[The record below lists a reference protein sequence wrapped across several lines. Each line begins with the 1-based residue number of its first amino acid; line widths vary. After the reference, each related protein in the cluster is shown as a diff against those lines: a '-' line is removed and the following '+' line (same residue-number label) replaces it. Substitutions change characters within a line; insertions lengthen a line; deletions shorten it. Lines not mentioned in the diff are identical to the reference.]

1 MNIYVLNKQL
11 EIVRVVDN
19 YNSIIWTNRYYEC
32 GDFELY
38 LSATPSLIYDL
49 REDYILVRE
58 GYEDNAMIIEN
69 IKITT
74 DVEEGN
80 YLTVSGRCLKSI
92 LYRRIIWE
100 QTQVKADIEQCIT
113 TLINKNVINPTD
125 TSRKID
131 NLKLGNMIA
140 TETELSAQYTGD
152 NLGETI
158 TSICQSFGLGWDILL
173 NIEQKTFTFIL
184 YSGADRS
191 YNQKENPWVVF
202 SSEYDNLLS
211 SEYTFSKQNY
221 GNVTKVAGEGEGLAR
236 KYTTLGN
243 ASGLD
248 RYEIYTDARDI
259 STNDGQV
266 TEEQYN
272 EQLTEKGKEQ
282 LAESVKTET
291 FSGEVLQ
298 YQYEYGKDYFLGDIV
313 EVVNEYEMSAV
324 SRITE
329 VIESEDESGNY
340 TIPTFSTWEG
350 FKIVEP
356 KEEREEHLFVPPP
369 QVIEPPEPPKVAIEC
384 TFTGK
389 EFNTAVKNVAYSTN
403 KGLDNL
409 SDLQYID
416 NYDFNFIKHISF
428 LKLEDS
434 SQVTHSKELQVVEKD
449 GLKYK
454 VTLYTLNKNGSE
466 VYIDSNA
473 DILILP
479 HNMAYMFYY
488 LGGLTELDVSKFDTS
503 KVTNMNS
510 MFWGCENLTT
520 LDLTN
525 FDTSNVTD
533 MGYMFV
539 GCNTNFLDLTNF
551 NTANVTDMRYM
562 FQGCEKSTVL
572 DVTNFNTSN
581 VTCMCGMF
589 EDCSNLISLN
599 VSKFD
604 TSKVTNM
611 NSMFEECNNL
621 TTLDLTN
628 FATSNVTY
636 MGRMFYGC
644 EKLTTIDVSEFDT
657 SKVITMNGMF
667 EGCSNLTTINVSK
680 FDTSKVTNMNS
691 MFYGCEK
698 LTTIDV
704 SNFATSNVTDMGWM
718 FRKCSNLT
726 TLDLSNFVGYINEWG
741 TIDVRV
747 DYFLQGDYN
756 LKSVLVTEKFV
767 KKGSSNEGDILYRC
781 GVEELTYV

>member
-69 IKITT
+69 IKIKT
-74 DVEEGN
+74 DVEDGN

-113 TLINKNVINPTD
+113 TLININVINPTD

-158 TSICQSFGLGWDILL
+158 TSICQSFGLGWDISL
-173 NIEQKTFTFIL
+173 NMERKTFTFIL

-236 KYTTLGN
+236 KYTTVGN

-350 FKIVEP
+350 FKIAEP

-369 QVIEPPEPPKVAIEC
+369 QAIEPPEPPKTKMEV

-389 EFNTAVKNVAYSTN
+389 EFNSAVKSIMSGVDTTYNNFDYDTQNIIFA
-403 KGLDNL
+403 DNPPEYYPTL
-409 SDLQYID
+409 EDL
-416 NYDFNFIKHISF
+416 K
-428 LKLEDS
+428 KLE
-434 SQVTHSKELQVVEKD
+434 VIEKD
-449 GLKYK
+449 GVEYVFYVFKLSTEENTIYM
-454 VTLYTLNKNGSE
+454 Y
-466 VYIDSNA
+466 SNA
-473 DILILP
+473 DIIVLP
-479 HNMAYMFYY
+479 QMMSFMFYRFCEITSID
-488 LGGLTELDVSKFDTS
+488 LSRFDTS
-503 KVTNMNS
+503 KVVYMSNMFDSCFPLPSLDLSNFDTS
-510 MFWGCENLTT
+510 KVEDMTYMFDSCSNLTSLDLSNFDTSKVENMSYMFHACTALTSLNISSFETSAVVNMSYMFQSCIKLTQLNLTT
-520 LDLTN
+520 FNTSNVGTMRSMFDNCTALKSLDLTS
-525 FDTSNVTD
+525 FDTSNV
-533 MGYMFV
+533 
-539 GCNTNFLDLTNF
+539 
-551 NTANVTDMRYM
+551 R
-562 FQGCEKSTVL
+562 
-572 DVTNFNTSN
+572 
-581 VTCMCGMF
+581 
-589 EDCSNLISLN
+589 
-599 VSKFD
+599 
-604 TSKVTNM
+604 NM
-611 NSMFEECNNL
+611 VSMF
-621 TTLDLTN
+621 D
-628 FATSNVTY
+628 
-636 MGRMFYGC
+636 GC
-644 EKLTTIDVSEFDT
+644 GKMKTI
-657 SKVITMNGMF
+657 
-667 EGCSNLTTINVSK
+667 L
-680 FDTSKVTNMNS
+680 
-691 MFYGCEK
+691 
-698 LTTIDV
+698 V
-704 SNFATSNVTDMGWM
+704 SNSFVKPTENGSCENM
-718 FRKCSNLT
+718 FRGCYS
-726 TLDLSNFVGYINEWG
+726 G
-741 TIDVRV
+741 
-747 DYFLQGDYN
+747 
-756 LKSVLVTEKFV
+756 
-767 KKGSSNEGDILYRC
+767 
-781 GVEELTYV
+781 LTYV